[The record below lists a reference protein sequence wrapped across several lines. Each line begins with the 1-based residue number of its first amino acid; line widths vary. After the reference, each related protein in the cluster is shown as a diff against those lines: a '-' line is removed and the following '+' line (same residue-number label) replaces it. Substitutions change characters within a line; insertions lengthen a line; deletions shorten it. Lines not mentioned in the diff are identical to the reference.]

1 MVNPKVMRKHPPV
14 KILSRKQ
21 IKTTIYVKSV
31 TPYVSAL
38 KRIKK
43 FLRDLDINASSYV
56 VVLGMGKAVDKVL
69 SLGCYFEQQMG
80 KKVDVLT
87 KSVDVV
93 DEILTNDQEEN
104 EDEEPE
110 RDIDRETTLR
120 KRTVSGVELRIHP

>member
-1 MVNPKVMRKHPPV
+1 MRKHPPV

-43 FLRDLDINASSYV
+43 FLRDLDLNASSYV

-104 EDEEPE
+104 EDEEPQ
-110 RDIDRETTLR
+110 RDVDKETTLR

>member
-1 MVNPKVMRKHPPV
+1 MRKHPPV